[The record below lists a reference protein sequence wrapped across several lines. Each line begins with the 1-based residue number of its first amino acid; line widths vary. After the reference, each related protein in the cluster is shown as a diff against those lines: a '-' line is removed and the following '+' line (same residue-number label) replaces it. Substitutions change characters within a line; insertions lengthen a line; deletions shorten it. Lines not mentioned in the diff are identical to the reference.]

1 MIHAVTFT
9 KTTGQNKPLTMT
21 KATTTKPTE
30 ILNLSTTA
38 AALFLLTT
46 CASIKE
52 NAPMLK
58 HTDGVNLTNEAIFEA
73 WEYNAE
79 RPGVIRWGDEGSNFT
94 ALETAKGFEDVELEK
109 DQYGD
114 DIKLYEEIV
123 QYDPATLKRSIL
135 ISLAQLT
142 PKGSDRALP
151 VDDYKWSKDR
161 KLVLIYTNAKYVWRD
176 KTRGEY
182 WVLNLSNDDLWKL
195 GDDQANPSQMMFG
208 KFSPDGSK
216 FAYVYQNNIYLQDLN
231 SREVTALTNDASDTI
246 INGLFDW
253 AYEEEFSIQDGF
265 RWSPDSQ
272 RIAYWQLDT
281 HAAQDFYII
290 NNTDTLYPEVTAIP
304 YPKVGEENSGAKIG
318 ITTISNPD
326 TVWVTLPGEPKDM
339 YVPRMDWADNA
350 EQVLIQQMNRKQ
362 DTNTVYY
369 ADAKTGDIS
378 KAFVEQEETF
388 IELVEDPKWFK
399 DSKSFLWQSERGG
412 WKHIYRVSRD
422 GQTITDLTP
431 GEFDVTELVSVD
443 EKNGWLYFIASP
455 ENMAQRYLHRSRLD
469 GNGTNGSGQIEQVT
483 PAEHAGTNSYKI
495 SADSTWAIHTVSS
508 FLKPPVSTLV
518 SLPDHKAYHVLED
531 NAELLEKIAKLAKG
545 DVEFYSVEAR
555 DGLRLDGY
563 MMRPPNLDPS
573 KKHPIINFVYGEP
586 AGQTV
591 GDSYSTKNIWHLM
604 MTQKGFIVSSI
615 DNRGTKA
622 PRGRDWRRSV
632 YGNIGPMGAQDQS
645 DALAAM
651 CQRWEYID
659 CDRVGVWGH
668 SGGGSM
674 TLNLLFRYPQQYHVG
689 VSRAPVPDQRLYDSI
704 YQERYSG
711 LLTDFVDNY
720 ESASAITHAK
730 NLVGKLLLVHGTG
743 DDNVH
748 YQGTERLQNELIKH
762 NRQFDFMSY
771 PNRRHGIVEGDGT
784 SLHLYSM
791 QSQYFIEHLGQE

>member
-1 MIHAVTFT
+1 MTAV
-9 KTTGQNKPLTMT
+9 L
-21 KATTTKPTE
+21 
-30 ILNLSTTA
+30 LLVTA
-38 AALFLLTT
+38 
-46 CASIKE
+46 CSSMKQ
-52 NAPMLK
+52 PMLK
-58 HTDGVNLTNEAIFEA
+58 HSDDVSLSNEAIYKD
-73 WEYNAE
+73 WQYNAE
-79 RPGVIRWGDEGSNFT
+79 RPGVIRWADEGASFT
-94 ALETAKGFEDVELEK
+94 ALETAKGYEDKVLEK

-123 QYDPATLKRSIL
+123 QYDPASLNRTVL

-142 PKGSDRALP
+142 PNGSDRALV
-151 VDDYKWSKDR
+151 VDDYKWSKDKR
-161 KLVLIYTNAKYVWRD
+161 FLLIYTNAKYVWRD

-182 WVLNLSNDDLWKL
+182 WVLNLANDDLWQL
-195 GDDQANPSQMMFG
+195 GDAQSEASQMMFG

-216 FAYVYQNNIYLQDLN
+216 FAYVYLNNIYLQDLS
-231 SREVTALTNDASDTI
+231 SREITTLTNDASETI

-281 HAAQDFYII
+281 HAAQDFLII
-290 NNTDTLYPEVTAIP
+290 NNTDTLYPKVTAIP
-304 YPKVGEENSGAKIG
+304 YPKVGEENSGARIG
-318 ITTISNPD
+318 IVPVANHNNSSN
-326 TVWVTLPGEPKDM
+326 TVWVTLPGVAKDM

-350 EQVLIQQMNRKQ
+350 EQVLVQQMNRKQ

-369 ADAKTGDIS
+369 ADAATGEIS
-378 KAFVEQEETF
+378 KVFVEQEETF
-388 IELVEDPKWFK
+388 IELVDDPKWLE
-399 DSKSFLWQSERGG
+399 DSQAFLWQSERDG
-412 WKHIYRVSRD
+412 WKHIYRISRD
-422 GQTITDLTP
+422 GNTVTDLTP

-443 EKNGWLYFIASP
+443 EKNNWLYFMASP
-455 ENMAQRYLHRSRLD
+455 NNVAQRYLHRSRLD
-469 GNGTNGSGQIEQVT
+469 GSGKMQQVT
-483 PAEHAGTNSYKI
+483 PVEYTGTNNYKV

-508 FLKPPVSTLV
+508 FLKPPISTLV
-518 SLPDHKAYHVLED
+518 SLPDHKAHHVLED
-531 NAELLEKIAKLAKG
+531 NAELVEKIAKLSKG
-545 DVEFYSVEAR
+545 EVEFYSVDTQ

-563 MMRPPNLDPS
+563 IMRPPNFDTE
-573 KKHPIINFVYGEP
+573 KKYPLINFVYGEP
-586 AGQTV
+586 ASQKV
-591 GDSYSTKNIWHLM
+591 IDKYSTVNIWHLM
-604 MTQKGFIVSSI
+604 MTQKGFIVSAI

-632 YGNIGPMGAQDQS
+632 YGNIGPLGARDQS
-645 DALAAM
+645 DSLKAI
-651 CQRWEYID
+651 CKRWDYID
-659 CDRVGVWGH
+659 CNRVGVWGH

-711 LLTDFVDNY
+711 LLTDFEENY
-720 ESASAITHAK
+720 RTASPITHAK

-762 NRQFDFMSY
+762 NRQFDFMAY

-784 SLHLYSM
+784 SVHLYTM
-791 QSQYFIEHLGQE
+791 QSNYFIEHLGQQSMGNK

>member
-1 MIHAVTFT
+1 
-9 KTTGQNKPLTMT
+9 MT
-21 KATTTKPTE
+21 QQA
-30 ILNLSTTA
+30 
-38 AALFLLTT
+38 
-46 CASIKE
+46 
-52 NAPMLK
+52 
-58 HTDGVNLTNEAIFEA
+58 DGVMLTNEAIFQD

-94 ALETAKGFEDVELEK
+94 ALETAKGYEDAVLEK

-123 QYDPATLKRSIL
+123 QYDPATLARTVL

-142 PKGSDRALP
+142 PKGSDTALP
-151 VDDYKWSKDR
+151 IDDYKWSKDR

-182 WVLNLSNDDLWKL
+182 WVLNLENNDLWQL
-195 GDDQANPSQMMFG
+195 GDDTYEPSQMMFG
-208 KFSPDGSK
+208 KFSPDGAQ
-216 FAYVYQNNIYLQDLN
+216 FAYVYQNNIYVQDLS
-231 SREVTALTNDASDTI
+231 SREITALTTDASDTL

-304 YPKVGEENSGAKIG
+304 YPKVGEENSGARIG
-318 ITTISNPD
+318 ITTVQNPE
-326 TVWVTLPGEPKDM
+326 TVWVTLPGVPKDM

-362 DTNTVYY
+362 DTNTLFY
-369 ADAKTGDIS
+369 ADAKSGEITS
-378 KAFVEQEETF
+378 FFVEQEQTF
-388 IELVEDPKWFK
+388 IELVEDPKWLK
-399 DSKSFLWQSERGG
+399 DSQSFLWQSERDG

-422 GQTITDLTP
+422 GMSVTDLTP
-431 GEFDVTELVSVD
+431 GAFDVTELVSVD
-443 EKNGWLYFIASP
+443 ENNGWLYFMASP
-455 ENMAQRYLHRSRLD
+455 DNMAQRYLHRTRLD
-469 GNGTNGSGQIEQVT
+469 GDGSQASAQMQQVT
-483 PAEHAGTNSYKI
+483 PAEFAGTNSYKM
-495 SADSTWAIHTVSS
+495 SADSSWAIHTVSS

-518 SLPDHKAYHVLED
+518 SLPDHQARQVLED
-531 NAELLEKIAKLAKG
+531 NAELVEKIAALEKG
-545 DVEFYSVEAR
+545 ELEFYSVEAR

-563 MMRPPNLDPS
+563 MLRPPNLDS
-573 KKHPIINFVYGEP
+573 NKKYPLINFVYGEP

-591 GDSYSTKNIWHLM
+591 QDNYSTRNIWHLM
-604 MTQKGFIVSSI
+604 MAQQGFVVSSI

-632 YGNIGPMGAQDQS
+632 YGNIGPLGAQDQS
-645 DALAAM
+645 DALKAM
-651 CQRWEYID
+651 CNRWDYID

-674 TLNLLFRYPQQYHVG
+674 TLNLLFRYPEQYHVG

-711 LLTDFVDNY
+711 LLTEFADNY
-720 ESASAITHAK
+720 ISASPISHAK
-730 NLVGKLLLVHGTG
+730 NLQGKLLLVHGTG

-748 YQGTERLQNELIKH
+748 YQGAERLQNELIKH
-762 NRQFDFMSY
+762 NRQFDFMAY
-771 PNRRHGIVEGDGT
+771 PNRRHGIVEGEGT
-784 SLHLYSM
+784 SLHLYTM
-791 QSQYFIEHLGQE
+791 QSNYFIQHLSQE